1 MNWMGLN
8 RIFECGYDGIHNQQY
23 LRIDVFENE
32 DLTFISPEPVDF
44 GGYTSQNLRVCCNDN
59 AKRADGLMIYR
70 TYKWYPLVI

>member
-1 MNWMGLN
+1 MGLN

-44 GGYTSQNLRVCCNDN
+44 GGIHPRIKISEFAAMTMPRGPMV
-59 AKRADGLMIYR
+59 
-70 TYKWYPLVI
+70 